1 MLRPNP
7 DPPAVP
13 VPAGPALA
21 PHVTV
26 LKEEMGAG
34 EGSRGEGSEERRRPL
49 GRPAPEMVRWVG
61 LCRVG
66 RGYKRGGR
74 GYKRGGRGQAETRHF
89 RPGSHARHWQSR
101 ERCRGHACGSAF
113 GIRDVTVG
121 GVCLPPPPQALPRNP
136 QVVWLLALGL
146 EQQRIPAQGR
156 VVPVAPA

>member
-34 EGSRGEGSEERRRPL
+34 EGRRGEGSGERRRPV

-74 GYKRGGRGQAETRHF
+74 GQAGDARLEAWF
-89 RPGSHARHWQSR
+89 SRPPLAKPR
-101 ERCRGHACGSAF
+101 EVPGHAGGSAF

-121 GVCLPPPPQALPRNP
+121 GVCLPRPPGSP
-136 QVVWLLALGL
+136 
-146 EQQRIPAQGR
+146 
-156 VVPVAPA
+156 

>member
-26 LKEEMGAG
+26 LEEEMG
-34 EGSRGEGSEERRRPL
+34 RGRGAEER
-49 GRPAPEMVRWVG
+49 EVKS
-61 LCRVG
+61 
-66 RGYKRGGR
+66 YGGR
-74 GYKRGGRGQAETRHF
+74 LGGRRRKWCDGWASAGWGGATSAVGGAERETRDF

-101 ERCRGHACGSAF
+101 ERCQGHACGSAF

-121 GVCLPPPPQALPRNP
+121 GACLPPQALPRNR
-136 QVVWLLALGL
+136 QVLWLLALGV
-146 EQQRIPAQGR
+146 EQQRIPARGR
-156 VVPVAPA
+156 VVPVVPA